1 MRDLCVVFDLDDTL
15 YLERDYIHS
24 GFDAVGKWVGDWLSI
39 PDFADRCATTFE
51 AGRRGI
57 IFDSVLRDCG
67 LDPAPQ
73 LIAALVEIYR
83 AHAPAIRMLPD
94 ASNTLD
100 TLSRDYPIALITD
113 GPVAA
118 QSRKCEV
125 LGLPALARPLVLTEM
140 FGVDFRKPSLRPF
153 ERVADLVKSG
163 KFAYVADNPLKDFQA
178 PRKLGWTTV
187 RIRRPGGLHY
197 HRPNDIVTPQ
207 FELPDCVGLPK
218 VLSEV

>member
-1 MRDLCVVFDLDDTL
+1 
-15 YLERDYIHS
+15 
-24 GFDAVGKWVGDWLSI
+24 
-39 PDFADRCATTFE
+39 
-51 AGRRGI
+51 
-57 IFDSVLRDCG
+57 
-67 LDPAPQ
+67 
-73 LIAALVEIYR
+73 
-83 AHAPAIRMLPD
+83 MLPD

-118 QSRKCEV
+118 QSRKCEA

-140 FGVDFRKPSLRPF
+140 FGADFRKPSLHPF

-178 PRKLGWTTV
+178 PKELGWTTV

-207 FELPDCVGLPK
+207 FELPDCLGLPK